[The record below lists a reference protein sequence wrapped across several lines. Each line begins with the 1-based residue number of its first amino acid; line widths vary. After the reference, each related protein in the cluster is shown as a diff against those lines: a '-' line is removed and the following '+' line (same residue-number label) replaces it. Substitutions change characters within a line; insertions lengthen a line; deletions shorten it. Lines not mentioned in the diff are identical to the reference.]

1 MQVKLRVEGHLRE
14 YYPRLVDGVSLSLPE
29 GTSVA
34 DVLRAAGVPPELPG
48 SVLCGRQRVDLAF
61 LPADGD
67 ELIILSP
74 MSGG

>member
-1 MQVKLRVEGHLRE
+1 MHVRLRVEGHLRE
-14 YYPRLVDGVSLSLPE
+14 YYPHLADGVALAVPE
-29 GTSVA
+29 GSQVA
-34 DVLRAAGVPPELPG
+34 AILQRAGVPPELPG
-48 SVLCGRQRVDLAF
+48 SVLCGRQRVGLAH